1 MILKTILILL
11 VTVWLDK
18 LKIKKKHLIT
28 FNHDE
33 HIVVEAKPGV
43 GKTHTLIHRAGYLAG
58 DYNCDCISVDKEREV
73 FGKYEDYQILVL
85 SFSQTAVRELKKR
98 MKRCKIKNIE
108 ISTFDSFV
116 GRIFYAL
123 DIVSKGSYDDNI
135 SYFVELL
142 GEENDRLMELLD
154 DYRYL
159 VVDEAQDLNG
169 FRIDMILKLREEM
182 EGSMIFCDPNQAI
195 FDFMNNNHGGNYQNL
210 MLSSKKSYVIDDIN
224 HRFNTD
230 LLKIEENISKY
241 CNNILGYKNII
252 NYFKDN
258 KLIENDILHS
268 NYPLTILVKNKNLM
282 FEIYKKLC
290 DYGYKPYII
299 PSNFEYI
306 IPEWV
311 GLIFFDFR
319 EFNISKDEFFRLS
332 YERCID
338 VNEKEI
344 EKRWELLYNIVN
356 EKNNQRLNIEKLRSI
371 LSEFIRRKRYINFEK
386 VESNLVLSTIH
397 RSKGLEFDNVL
408 LIVPNTV
415 KNEKLQAKIVY
426 VGATRAS
433 KWLRVKLMDSKL
445 KYNESSKRWIR
456 LKKKRNKWNSISFG
470 NDEDF
475 DNDAIFYGI
484 KDMREFIIRERELI
498 RTDESDRF
506 NIYMSDNGW
515 IIRKIMNKNSKL
527 IICKLSDIFE
537 EDINNLYKTRHLS
550 IPREFSGGRFIM
562 RHTSILGENSPLK
575 ELCPSGI
582 FVNIKIGDN
591 KLYGNWS

>member
-1 MILKTILILL
+1 M
-11 VTVWLDK
+11 DK
-18 LKIKKKHLIT
+18 LKINKTQLIT

-43 GKTHTLIHRAGYLAG
+43 GKTHTLIHRTGYLTG
-58 DYNCDCISVDKEREV
+58 DVNCDCISIDKDKGI

-98 MKRCKIKNIE
+98 MKDCKIKNIE

-116 GRIFYAL
+116 GRIFYVL
-123 DIVSKGSYDDNI
+123 DVESQGSYEDNI
-135 SYFVELL
+135 SHFVKLL
-142 GEENDRLMELLD
+142 VEKNDRLLELLE

-159 VVDEAQDLNG
+159 VVDEAQDITG
-169 FRIDMILKLREEM
+169 FRIDMILELREKM

-195 FDFMNNNHGGNYQNL
+195 FDFMDNKNGKNYQDL
-210 MLSSKKSYVIDDIN
+210 MLNSKKSYVIDDIN
-224 HRFNTD
+224 HRFNAD
-230 LLKIEENISKY
+230 LVKTEEEISKY
-241 CNNILGYKNII
+241 CDNILGYKKII
-252 NYFKDN
+252 NYFKND
-258 KLIENDILHS
+258 KLIEKNIIHS

-282 FEIYKKLC
+282 FEIYKELC
-290 DYGYKPYII
+290 DYEYKPFII

-311 GLIFFDFR
+311 GLIFFDFK
-319 EFNISKDEFFRLS
+319 ELNISKDEFYRLS

-338 VNEKEI
+338 VKQKEI

-356 EKNNQRLNIEKLRSI
+356 EKNNERINIEKIRSI

-433 KWLRVKLMDSKL
+433 KWLRVKLMESKL
-445 KYNESSKRWIR
+445 QYDEVSNRWIR

-475 DNDAIFYGI
+475 DNDAIFYGV
-484 KDMREFIIRERELI
+484 KDMREFIIREREII

-506 NIYMSDNGW
+506 NICMSDNGW
-515 IIRKIMNKNSKL
+515 IIRKIMNKDSKL
-527 IICKLSDIFE
+527 IICKLSDTFE
-537 EDINNLYKTRHLS
+537 EDINNLYKTRYQR
-550 IPREFSGGRFIM
+550 IPREFNGGRFVM

-575 ELCPSGI
+575 KLCPSGI

-591 KLYGNWS
+591 KLYENWR